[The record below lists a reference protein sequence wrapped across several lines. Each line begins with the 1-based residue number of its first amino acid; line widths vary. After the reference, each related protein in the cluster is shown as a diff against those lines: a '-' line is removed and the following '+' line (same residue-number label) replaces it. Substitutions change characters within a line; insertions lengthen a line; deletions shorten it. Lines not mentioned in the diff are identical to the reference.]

1 MPMGNNLPMIAVVT
15 STIGRDSLHQ
25 TIKSVENQTIKA
37 RHYVFV
43 HGIEFWDKSKLIL
56 DQYPD
61 VVSIYLPNN
70 NGGNSYG
77 MACVYALAPFV
88 VNESILSYLDD
99 DNFYEL
105 NHLETTVNLMEKTNS
120 DWVYSLRKIVAND
133 GSFICFDDSESL
145 GLIKNA
151 SKTVLVDNSC
161 YVLKTETAR
170 KCSHAWYYPMFSDR
184 HFLLE
189 LSKQQF
195 NCAGTGKFSVNYR
208 VSTDSSNP
216 NVDKVFLTN
225 NALQK
230 EKYKEIYPWRNEIVF
245 KYIDN
250 KLIMEGNL

>member
-1 MPMGNNLPMIAVVT
+1 MPLGNNLPMIAVIT

-25 TIKSVENQTIKA
+25 AIKSVEDQTIKA
-37 RHYVFV
+37 KHYVFV
-43 HGIEFWDKSKLIL
+43 HGVEFWDKSKLIL
-56 DQYPD
+56 DQYPN
-61 VVSIYLPNN
+61 VVAIYLPNN

-88 VNESILSYLDD
+88 VNEPILSYLDD
-99 DNFYEL
+99 DNFYESD
-105 NHLETTVNLMEKTNS
+105 HLETTANLMEKTDS
-120 DWVYSLRKIVAND
+120 DWVYSLRRIVAND

-151 SKTVLVDNSC
+151 SNTVLVDNSC

-170 KCSHAWYYPMFSDR
+170 KCSHAWYYPIFSDR

-208 VSTDSSNP
+208 VSADSFNP
-216 NVDKVFLTN
+216 NVDQVFLHN
-225 NALQK
+225 NAIQRQ
-230 EKYKEIYPWRNEIVF
+230 KYKDIYPWRNEVVF
-245 KYIDN
+245 KYIDS
-250 KLIMEGNL
+250 KLTKI